1 MVTSVTLFNAGMVVF
16 FLSFL
21 FYTIYTFSK
30 SEKIGN
36 LATALAWIGIF
47 VQGAAFVV
55 RGIEKAKVNMVTD
68 WTAFYKYAPFTN
80 MYESL
85 MLFGWTAVFFYLL
98 FEWKYRN
105 KVFGMF
111 VLPLALMGE
120 LSTQILG
127 FDEQAH
133 PLVPAL
139 QSNWLL
145 FHVVTTFIGYA
156 AAAVS
161 AGMAYLYFC
170 KERNVTLGDWIYLF
184 TFTFYIIFTV
194 ILYPFKPSNSFILS
208 VYASGLVGIVLS
220 LLIAYLILKYKKD
233 DELRFADFSGKVWGL
248 VFLISLIL
256 SLAVFD
262 SGKNALI
269 TTSVSLLLSALIV
282 GTIYLVRTKAE
293 AFSRIVPST
302 DAIEQIM
309 YQSVAVGFVFL
320 TIGIILGAVW
330 AKYAWGG
337 YWSWDPKE
345 TWSLITWLVYA
356 AYLHARYIKGLSGKP
371 LVYFTVIGFLSV
383 MFTYYGVNL
392 IIPGLHSYAQ

>member
-1 MVTSVTLFNAGMVVF
+1 MVSSVTLFNVGMVAF
-16 FLSFL
+16 FGAFL

-30 SEKIGN
+30 SDKMGR
-36 LATALAWIGIF
+36 LATWVAWLGVFI
-47 VQGAAFVV
+47 QGAAFIV
-55 RGIEKAKVNMVTD
+55 RGMEKAKVNMVSD

-85 MLFGWTAVFFYLL
+85 MLFGWSAVLLYLL
-98 FEWKYRN
+98 FERKYKN
-105 KVFGMF
+105 KSFGMF
-111 VLPLALMGE
+111 VVPLALMGE

-127 FDEQAH
+127 FNEEAQ

-145 FHVVTTFIGYA
+145 FHVITTFVGYA

-170 KERNVTLGDWIYLF
+170 REKDMTVGDWIYLF
-184 TFTFYIIFTV
+184 TFSFYIIFTV
-194 ILYPFKPSNSFILS
+194 ILYPLRPTNPFILA
-208 VYASGLVGIVLS
+208 VYIGGLSGVIFSLVVAFAVKRWKRDGSLEFSNLSGKIWGVIFLLS
-220 LLIAYLILKYKKD
+220 LGVSVI
-233 DELRFADFSGKVWGL
+233 F
-248 VFLISLIL
+248 
-256 SLAVFD
+256 FD
-262 SGKNALI
+262 SSVNALI
-269 TTSVSLLLSALIV
+269 TIVVSAFLSACLIALV
-282 GTIYLVRTKAE
+282 YVLRSKSETFSKIIPPAETIE
-293 AFSRIVPST
+293 A
-302 DAIEQIM
+302 IM

-371 LVYFTVIGFLSV
+371 LAYFTIVGFLSV
-383 MFTYYGVNL
+383 IFTYYGVNL

>member
-1 MVTSVTLFNAGMVVF
+1 MVNSVSLFNAGMVAF
-16 FLSFL
+16 FFAFL

-30 SEKIGN
+30 SSWSSK
-36 LATALAWIGIF
+36 LATAAAWLGIF
-47 VQGAAFVV
+47 IQGAAFIV
-55 RGIEKAKVNMVTD
+55 RGMEKAKINMVSD
-68 WTAFYKYAPFTN
+68 WMAFYKYAPFTN

-85 MLFGWTAVFFYLL
+85 MLFGWTAVLIYLL
-98 FEWKYRN
+98 FERKYKN
-105 KVFGMF
+105 KAFGMF
-111 VLPLALMGE
+111 ILPLALIGE

-127 FDEQAH
+127 FNPEAQ

-161 AGMAYLYFC
+161 AGVAYAYFARRDDTTA
-170 KERNVTLGDWIYLF
+170 KDWAVVFVTTWFIFFFIIYSAYRENVLF
-184 TFTFYIIFTV
+184 F
-194 ILYPFKPSNSFILS
+194 
-208 VYASGLVGIVLS
+208 
-220 LLIAYLILKYKKD
+220 
-233 DELRFADFSGKVWGL
+233 
-248 VFLISLIL
+248 
-256 SLAVFD
+256 LAV
-262 SGKNALI
+262 SAGVALI
-269 TTSVSLLLSALIV
+269 FCGFLYLLKKTGIINILPSV
-282 GTIYLVRTKAE
+282 E
-293 AFSRIVPST
+293 AM
-302 DAIEQIM
+302 EQIM

-371 LVYFTVIGFLSV
+371 LAYFTIIGFLSV
-383 MFTYYGVNL
+383 IFTYYGVNL

>member
-1 MVTSVTLFNAGMVVF
+1 MVSSVSLFNAGMVIF

-30 SEKIGN
+30 SFWSGK
-36 LATALAWIGIF
+36 LATISAWLGVFI
-47 VQGAAFVV
+47 QGAAFIV
-55 RGIEKAKVNMVTD
+55 RGVEKAQVNMVSD

-85 MLFGWTAVFFYLL
+85 MLFGWTAILLYLL
-98 FEWKYRN
+98 SELKYEN
-105 KVFGMF
+105 KAFGMF
-111 VLPLALMGE
+111 VVPLALMGE

-127 FDEQAH
+127 FNPEAQ

-156 AAAVS
+156 AFAVS
-161 AGMAYLYFC
+161 AGVAYAYFAKREDTNEKDWAVVFITTWFIFFFIVYSAYRENVPLFLAVSAVIAALFCGFLY
-170 KERNVTLGDWIYLF
+170 
-184 TFTFYIIFTV
+184 
-194 ILYPFKPSNSFILS
+194 
-208 VYASGLVGIVLS
+208 
-220 LLIAYLILKYKKD
+220 ILKRY
-233 DELRFADFSGKVWGL
+233 G
-248 VFLISLIL
+248 
-256 SLAVFD
+256 
-262 SGKNALI
+262 I
-269 TTSVSLLLSALIV
+269 TKI
-282 GTIYLVRTKAE
+282 
-293 AFSRIVPST
+293 FPS
-302 DAIEQIM
+302 IETMESIM

-371 LVYFTVIGFLSV
+371 LAYFTIVGFLCV
-383 MFTYYGVNL
+383 IFTYYGVNL

>member
-1 MVTSVTLFNAGMVVF
+1 MVDSVVLFNAGMVAF
-16 FLSFL
+16 FFAFL

-30 SEKIGN
+30 SNVVGK
-36 LATALAWIGIF
+36 LAAFAAWIGVV

-55 RGIEKAKVNMVTD
+55 RGIEKAKVNMVSD
-68 WTAFYKYAPFTN
+68 WVAFYKYAPFTN

-85 MLFGWTAVFFYLL
+85 MLFGWTAVLLYLL
-98 FEWKYRN
+98 FEWKYKNRA
-105 KVFGMF
+105 FGMF
-111 VLPLALMGE
+111 VVPLALIGE

-127 FDEQAH
+127 FNPEAQ

-161 AGMAYLYFC
+161 AGIAYAYFS
-170 KERNVTLGDWIYLF
+170 KRDDTTPFDWSVIFVTTWFIFFFIIYSAYREKVFYFLAVSALAALVFCAFLYLF
-184 TFTFYIIFTV
+184 KRY
-194 ILYPFKPSNSFILS
+194 
-208 VYASGLVGIVLS
+208 GL
-220 LLIAYLILKYKKD
+220 
-233 DELRFADFSGKVWGL
+233 
-248 VFLISLIL
+248 
-256 SLAVFD
+256 
-262 SGKNALI
+262 
-269 TTSVSLLLSALIV
+269 
-282 GTIYLVRTKAE
+282 
-293 AFSRIVPST
+293 SRIFPSVET
-302 DAIEQIM
+302 MEQIM

-371 LVYFTVIGFLSV
+371 LAYFTIVGFLSV
-383 MFTYYGVNL
+383 IFTYYGVNL

>member
-1 MVTSVTLFNAGMVVF
+1 MISSVALFNAGMVTF

-21 FYTIYTFSK
+21 LYTIHTFSK
-30 SEKIGN
+30 SSWSGKF
-36 LATALAWIGIF
+36 ATISAWLGVL
-47 VQGAAFVV
+47 VQGVAFIV
-55 RGIEKAKVNMVTD
+55 RGVEKAQVNMVSD

-85 MLFGWTAVFFYLL
+85 MLFGWTAILLYLL
-98 FEWKYRN
+98 FELKYKN
-105 KVFGMF
+105 KAFGMF
-111 VLPLALMGE
+111 VVPLALMGE

-127 FDEQAH
+127 FNPEAQ

-161 AGMAYLYFC
+161 AGVAYAYFAKRDDTTGKDWAIVFVTTWFIFFFVIYSAYRENVPLY
-170 KERNVTLGDWIYLF
+170 
-184 TFTFYIIFTV
+184 
-194 ILYPFKPSNSFILS
+194 
-208 VYASGLVGIVLS
+208 LVVSAIV
-220 LLIAYLILKYKKD
+220 A
-233 DELRFADFSGKVWGL
+233 L
-248 VFLISLIL
+248 VFCGFLYLL
-256 SLAVFD
+256 KRY
-262 SGKNALI
+262 GI
-269 TTSVSLLLSALIV
+269 TKI
-282 GTIYLVRTKAE
+282 
-293 AFSRIVPST
+293 FPS
-302 DAIEQIM
+302 IETMESIM

-345 TWSLITWLVYA
+345 TWSLITWLIYA

-371 LVYFTVIGFLSV
+371 LAYFTIVGFLSV
-383 MFTYYGVNL
+383 IFTYYGVNL

>member
-85 MLFGWTAVFFYLL
+85 MLFGWTVVFFYLL

-208 VYASGLVGIVLS
+208 VYSFGLVGIVLS

-269 TTSVSLLLSALIV
+269 TTSVSLFLSALIV

-293 AFSRIVPST
+293 AFSRVVPST

>member
-1 MVTSVTLFNAGMVVF
+1 MVNSVTLFNTGMVAF
-16 FLSFL
+16 SLAFL
-21 FYTIYTFSK
+21 FYTIHTFSK
-30 SEKIGN
+30 SSWSGKLG
-36 LATALAWIGIF
+36 TYLAWLGVL
-47 VQGAAFVV
+47 VQGAAFIV
-55 RGIEKAKVNMVTD
+55 RGIEKAKVNMVSD

-85 MLFGWTAVFFYLL
+85 MLFGWMAVLLYLL
-98 FEWKYRN
+98 FEWKYKN
-105 KVFGMF
+105 KAFGMF
-111 VLPLALMGE
+111 IIPLALMGE

-127 FDEQAH
+127 FDEEAQ

-145 FHVVTTFIGYA
+145 FHVVTTFVGYA

-161 AGMAYLYFC
+161 AGIAYAYFAR
-170 KERNVTLGDWIYLF
+170 RNDTTGKDW
-184 TFTFYIIFTV
+184 TV
-194 ILYPFKPSNSFILS
+194 IFVTTWFIFFFVIYSAFRENVFFFLFVSAAVAAAFCAFLYLLNRYGISKIFPSP
-208 VYASGLVGIVLS
+208 
-220 LLIAYLILKYKKD
+220 
-233 DELRFADFSGKVWGL
+233 E
-248 VFLISLIL
+248 
-256 SLAVFD
+256 
-262 SGKNALI
+262 
-269 TTSVSLLLSALIV
+269 TM
-282 GTIYLVRTKAE
+282 
-293 AFSRIVPST
+293 
-302 DAIEQIM
+302 EQIM

-371 LVYFTVIGFLSV
+371 LAYFTIIGFLSV
-383 MFTYYGVNL
+383 IFTYYGVNL

>member
-1 MVTSVTLFNAGMVVF
+1 MITSVELFNGGMVAY
-16 FLSFL
+16 FLAFL

-30 SEKIGN
+30 SSWASK
-36 LATALAWIGIF
+36 LATTFAWLGVI
-47 VQGAAFVV
+47 VQGAGFIV
-55 RGIEKAKVNMVTD
+55 RGLEKAKVNMVSD

-85 MLFGWTAVFFYLL
+85 MLFGWTAVLIYLL

-105 KVFGMF
+105 KAFGMF
-111 VLPLALMGE
+111 VIPLALIGE

-127 FDEQAH
+127 FSSEAQ

-161 AGMAYLYFC
+161 AGIAYAYFA
-170 KERNVTLGDWIYLF
+170 KRDDTTVKDWVVIFVTTWFIFFFIIYSAYRENF
-184 TFTFYIIFTV
+184 
-194 ILYPFKPSNSFILS
+194 ILYLGISAVVALLFCGFL
-208 VYASGLVGIVLS
+208 YLVKKTGIVNL
-220 LLIAYLILKYKKD
+220 
-233 DELRFADFSGKVWGL
+233 FP
-248 VFLISLIL
+248 
-256 SLAVFD
+256 
-262 SGKNALI
+262 
-269 TTSVSLLLSALIV
+269 SV
-282 GTIYLVRTKAE
+282 E
-293 AFSRIVPST
+293 AM
-302 DAIEQIM
+302 EQIM

-356 AYLHARYIKGLSGKP
+356 AYLHARYIKGLRGKP
-371 LVYFTVIGFLSV
+371 LAYFTIIGFLSV
-383 MFTYYGVNL
+383 IFTYYGVNL

>member
-1 MVTSVTLFNAGMVVF
+1 MITSVELFNAGMVAY
-16 FLSFL
+16 FLAFL

-30 SEKIGN
+30 SSWASR
-36 LATALAWIGIF
+36 LATGLAWLGVF
-47 VQGAAFVV
+47 LQGAGFVV
-55 RGIEKAKVNMVTD
+55 RGMEKAKVNMVSD

-85 MLFGWTAVFFYLL
+85 MLFGWTAVLLYLI

-105 KVFGMF
+105 KAFGMF
-111 VLPLALMGE
+111 VIPLALIGE

-127 FDEQAH
+127 FSSEAQ

-145 FHVVTTFIGYA
+145 FHVVTTFVGYA

-161 AGMAYLYFC
+161 AGVAYAYFI
-170 KERNVTLGDWIYLF
+170 KRDDVTAVDWVVIFTTTWFIFFFIIYPAYKHSGLFFLGVSAAAAAGFSFLLYLF
-184 TFTFYIIFTV
+184 RRLGISK
-194 ILYPFKPSNSFILS
+194 ILPS
-208 VYASGLVGIVLS
+208 
-220 LLIAYLILKYKKD
+220 
-233 DELRFADFSGKVWGL
+233 
-248 VFLISLIL
+248 
-256 SLAVFD
+256 
-262 SGKNALI
+262 
-269 TTSVSLLLSALIV
+269 
-282 GTIYLVRTKAE
+282 
-293 AFSRIVPST
+293 
-302 DAIEQIM
+302 IEVMEQVM

-356 AYLHARYIKGLSGKP
+356 AYLHARYIKGLRGKP
-371 LVYFTVIGFLSV
+371 LAYFTIVGFLSV
-383 MFTYYGVNL
+383 IFTYYGVNL
-392 IIPGLHSYAQ
+392 ILPGLHSYAQ

>member
-1 MVTSVTLFNAGMVVF
+1 MINSVTLFNAGMVAF
-16 FLSFL
+16 FLAFL
-21 FYTIYTFSK
+21 FYTIHTFSK
-30 SEKIGN
+30 SSWSGKLG
-36 LATALAWIGIF
+36 TYLAWFGVI
-47 VQGAAFVV
+47 VQGAAFIV
-55 RGIEKAKVNMVTD
+55 RGVEKAKVNMVSD

-85 MLFGWTAVFFYLL
+85 MLFGWTAILLYLL

-105 KVFGMF
+105 KAFGMF
-111 VLPLALMGE
+111 VIPLALMGE

-127 FDEQAH
+127 FNPEAQ

-161 AGMAYLYFC
+161 AGIAYAYFA
-170 KERNVTLGDWIYLF
+170 KRDDTTGKDWMVIFITTWFIFFFIIYSAYRENVFLFLGVSSVVAA
-184 TFTFYIIFTV
+184 TFCGF
-194 ILYPFKPSNSFILS
+194 LFILKR
-208 VYASGLVGIVLS
+208 YGI
-220 LLIAYLILKYKKD
+220 
-233 DELRFADFSGKVWGL
+233 
-248 VFLISLIL
+248 
-256 SLAVFD
+256 
-262 SGKNALI
+262 
-269 TTSVSLLLSALIV
+269 T
-282 GTIYLVRTKAE
+282 
-293 AFSRIVPST
+293 RIFPSIET
-302 DAIEQIM
+302 MEQIM

-371 LVYFTVIGFLSV
+371 LAYFTIIGFLSV
-383 MFTYYGVNL
+383 IFTYYGVNL

>member
-1 MVTSVTLFNAGMVVF
+1 MVSSVTLFNFGMVAY
-16 FLSFL
+16 LWAFL
-21 FYTIYTFSK
+21 FYTIFAFSRSNWSSK
-30 SEKIGN
+30 LSTAFACIGVS
-36 LATALAWIGIF
+36 
-47 VQGAAFVV
+47 VQGAGFVV
-55 RGIEKAKVNMVTD
+55 RGIEKAHVNMVSD

-85 MLFGWTAVFFYLL
+85 MLFGWTAVLLYLI
-98 FEWKYRN
+98 FEWKYKN
-105 KVFGMF
+105 KAFGMF
-111 VLPLALMGE
+111 VIPLALIGE

-127 FDEQAH
+127 FSEEAQ

-161 AGMAYLYFC
+161 AGIAYAYFA
-170 KERNVTLGDWIYLF
+170 KREDTNRNDWIVIFLTTWFIFFFIVYSAFRENFLLYL
-184 TFTFYIIFTV
+184 
-194 ILYPFKPSNSFILS
+194 
-208 VYASGLVGIVLS
+208 G
-220 LLIAYLILKYKKD
+220 
-233 DELRFADFSGKVWGL
+233 
-248 VFLISLIL
+248 
-256 SLAVFD
+256 
-262 SGKNALI
+262 
-269 TTSVSLLLSALIV
+269 LSALIALVFCGVLYVIKRTGIV
-282 GTIYLVRTKAE
+282 GIL
-293 AFSRIVPST
+293 PSVG
-302 DAIEQIM
+302 ALEQIM

-371 LVYFTVIGFLSV
+371 LAYFTIVGFLSV
-383 MFTYYGVNL
+383 IFTYYGVNL

>member
-1 MVTSVTLFNAGMVVF
+1 MINSVALFNAGMVAF
-16 FLSFL
+16 FFAFL
-21 FYTIYTFSK
+21 FYTIHTFSK
-30 SEKIGN
+30 SSWSGKLG
-36 LATALAWIGIF
+36 TYLAWLGVI
-47 VQGAAFVV
+47 VQGAAFIV
-55 RGIEKAKVNMVTD
+55 RGVEKAKVNMVSD

-85 MLFGWTAVFFYLL
+85 MLFGWTAILLYLL

-105 KVFGMF
+105 KAFGMF
-111 VLPLALMGE
+111 VIPLALMGE

-127 FDEQAH
+127 FNPEAQ

-161 AGMAYLYFC
+161 AGIAYAYFA
-170 KERNVTLGDWIYLF
+170 KRDDTTGKDWMVIFVTTWFIFFFIIYSAYRENVFLFLGVSAVVAA
-184 TFTFYIIFTV
+184 IFCGF
-194 ILYPFKPSNSFILS
+194 LFILKRYGITRIFPS
-208 VYASGLVGIVLS
+208 V
-220 LLIAYLILKYKKD
+220 
-233 DELRFADFSGKVWGL
+233 
-248 VFLISLIL
+248 
-256 SLAVFD
+256 
-262 SGKNALI
+262 
-269 TTSVSLLLSALIV
+269 
-282 GTIYLVRTKAE
+282 E
-293 AFSRIVPST
+293 AM
-302 DAIEQIM
+302 EQIM

-371 LVYFTVIGFLSV
+371 LAYFTIIGFLSV
-383 MFTYYGVNL
+383 IFTYYGVNL
-392 IIPGLHSYAQ
+392 IIPGLHSYAR

>member
-1 MVTSVTLFNAGMVVF
+1 MVTSVTLFNAGMVAF

-30 SEKIGN
+30 SEKIGK
-36 LATALAWIGIF
+36 LATAVAWLGIF
-47 VQGAAFVV
+47 IQGAAFVV

-85 MLFGWTAVFFYLL
+85 MLFGWTAVLLYLI
-98 FEWKYRN
+98 FEWRYKN
-105 KVFGMF
+105 KAFGMF
-111 VLPLALMGE
+111 VIPLALMGE

-127 FDEQAH
+127 FDEQAQ

-170 KERNVTLGDWIYLF
+170 KEKDVTLGDWIYLF
-184 TFTFYIIFTV
+184 TFSFYIIFTV
-194 ILYPFKPSNSFILS
+194 ILYPFRPSNSFILS
-208 VYASGLVGIVLS
+208 VYITGLVGVIIS
-220 LLIAYLILKYKKD
+220 LFIAFLVSRTRKGEDFK
-233 DELRFADFSGKVWGL
+233 FADFSGKIWGL
-248 VFLISLIL
+248 IFFASLIL
-256 SLAVFD
+256 SLVVFD
-262 SGKNALI
+262 SGRNAILTI
-269 TTSVSLLLSALIV
+269 VISLVLAASIV
-282 GTIYLVRTKAE
+282 GAIYLVRTKAK
-293 AFSRIVPST
+293 AFSRIIPST
-302 DAIEQIM
+302 EALEHIM

-345 TWSLITWLVYA
+345 TWSLITWLIYA

-371 LVYFTVIGFLSV
+371 LAYFTIVGFLSV
-383 MFTYYGVNL
+383 IFTYYGVNL

>member
-1 MVTSVTLFNAGMVVF
+1 MVTSVTLFNAGMVAF

-30 SEKIGN
+30 SEKVGK
-36 LATALAWIGIF
+36 LATAVAWIGIF
-47 VQGAAFVV
+47 IQGAAFVV

-85 MLFGWTAVFFYLL
+85 MLFGWTAVFLYLL
-98 FEWKYRN
+98 FEWKYKN
-105 KVFGMF
+105 KAFGMF

-127 FDEQAH
+127 FDEQAQ

-170 KERNVTLGDWIYLF
+170 KEKDVTLGDWIYLF
-184 TFTFYIIFTV
+184 TFSFYIIFTV
-194 ILYPFKPSNSFILS
+194 ILYPFRPSNSFILS
-208 VYASGLVGIVLS
+208 VYITGLVGVIIS
-220 LLIAYLILKYKKD
+220 LFIAFLVSKTRKD
-233 DELRFADFSGKVWGL
+233 GEFKFADFSGKIWGL
-248 VFLISLIL
+248 IFFASLIL
-256 SLAVFD
+256 SLVVFD
-262 SGKNALI
+262 SGRNAFLTI
-269 TTSVSLLLSALIV
+269 SISLLLSASIV
-282 GTIYLVRTKAE
+282 GAIYLIRTKAE
-293 AFSRIVPST
+293 AFSRIIPST
-302 DAIEQIM
+302 DALEHIM

-371 LVYFTVIGFLSV
+371 LAYFTIVGFLSV
-383 MFTYYGVNL
+383 IFTYYGVKL

>member
-1 MVTSVTLFNAGMVVF
+1 MITSVELFNAGMVAYFVA
-16 FLSFL
+16 FL

-30 SEKIGN
+30 SSWASK
-36 LATALAWIGIF
+36 LATALAWLGVIL
-47 VQGAAFVV
+47 QGAGFVV
-55 RGIEKAKVNMVTD
+55 RGIEKARVNMVSD

-85 MLFGWTAVFFYLL
+85 MLFGWTAVLLYLI
-98 FEWKYRN
+98 FEWKYKN
-105 KVFGMF
+105 KAFGMF
-111 VLPLALMGE
+111 VIPLALIGE

-127 FDEQAH
+127 FSAEAQ

-161 AGMAYLYFC
+161 AGIAYAYFI
-170 KERNVTLGDWIYLF
+170 KRDDITEFDW
-184 TFTFYIIFTV
+184 TV
-194 ILYPFKPSNSFILS
+194 IFVTTWFIFFFIIYSAYRQNALLYL
-208 VYASGLVGIVLS
+208 GIS
-220 LLIAYLILKYKKD
+220 AG
-233 DELRFADFSGKVWGL
+233 AA
-248 VFLISLIL
+248 
-256 SLAVFD
+256 AVFC
-262 SGKNALI
+262 G
-269 TTSVSLLLSALIV
+269 LL
-282 GTIYLVRTKAE
+282 YLMR
-293 AFSRIVPST
+293 RIGISKILPSPET
-302 DAIEQIM
+302 MEQIM

-356 AYLHARYIKGLSGKP
+356 AYLHARYIKGLRGKP
-371 LVYFTVIGFLSV
+371 LAYFTIVGFLSV
-383 MFTYYGVNL
+383 IFTYYGVNL

>member
-1 MVTSVTLFNAGMVVF
+1 MVDSVVLFNFGMVAF
-16 FLSFL
+16 FFSFF
-21 FYTIYTFSK
+21 FYTVFTFSK
-30 SEKIGN
+30 SAWSGR
-36 LATALAWIGIF
+36 LATLAGWLGVLI
-47 VQGAAFVV
+47 QGLAFAV
-55 RGIEKAKVNMVTD
+55 RSVEKARVNMVSD

-85 MLFGWTAVFFYLL
+85 MLFGWTAVLLYLL
-98 FEWKYRN
+98 FEWRYRN
-105 KVFGMF
+105 KSFGMF

-127 FDEQAH
+127 FNPKAQ

-161 AGMAYLYFC
+161 AGIAYAYFSRREDTNR
-170 KERNVTLGDWIYLF
+170 KDWLAIFVTTWF
-184 TFTFYIIFTV
+184 IIFFIV
-194 ILYPFKPSNSFILS
+194 YSAYREKALYYLAVSAVS
-208 VYASGLVGIVLS
+208 ALVFCLF
-220 LLIAYLILKYKKD
+220 LYILKRY
-233 DELRFADFSGKVWGL
+233 
-248 VFLISLIL
+248 
-256 SLAVFD
+256 
-262 SGKNALI
+262 N
-269 TTSVSLLLSALIV
+269 IV
-282 GTIYLVRTKAE
+282 
-293 AFSRIVPST
+293 RIFPPPET
-302 DAIEQIM
+302 MEHIM

-345 TWSLITWLVYA
+345 TWSLITWLIYA
-356 AYLHARYIKGLSGKP
+356 AYLHARYVKGLSGKP
-371 LVYFTVIGFLSV
+371 LAYFTIVGFLSV
-383 MFTYYGVNL
+383 IFTYYGVNL

>member
-1 MVTSVTLFNAGMVVF
+1 MIHSVTLFNAGMVAY
-16 FLSFL
+16 FLAFL

-30 SEKIGN
+30 SNWSSK
-36 LATALAWIGIF
+36 LATLFAWLGVFI
-47 VQGAAFVV
+47 QGAGFVV
-55 RGIEKAKVNMVTD
+55 RGIEKAKVNMVSD

-85 MLFGWTAVFFYLL
+85 MLFGWMAVFIYLI
-98 FEWKYRN
+98 FEWKYKN
-105 KVFGMF
+105 KAFGMF
-111 VLPLALMGE
+111 VIPLALIGE

-127 FDEQAH
+127 FSEEAQ

-161 AGMAYLYFC
+161 AGIAYAYFA
-170 KERNVTLGDWIYLF
+170 KRDDTTTKDWIVIFLTTWF
-184 TFTFYIIFTV
+184 IFFFIIYSAFRENV
-194 ILYPFKPSNSFILS
+194 ILY
-208 VYASGLVGIVLS
+208 
-220 LLIAYLILKYKKD
+220 
-233 DELRFADFSGKVWGL
+233 
-248 VFLISLIL
+248 
-256 SLAVFD
+256 LAV
-262 SGKNALI
+262 SAVAAALFCGVLYVI
-269 TTSVSLLLSALIV
+269 KKTGIANILPSV
-282 GTIYLVRTKAE
+282 
-293 AFSRIVPST
+293 
-302 DAIEQIM
+302 DAMEQMM

-356 AYLHARYIKGLSGKP
+356 AYLHARYIKGLRGKP
-371 LVYFTVIGFLSV
+371 LAYFTIVGFLSV
-383 MFTYYGVNL
+383 IFTYYGVNL

>member
-1 MVTSVTLFNAGMVVF
+1 MINSVTLFNAGMVAF
-16 FLSFL
+16 FFAFL

-30 SEKIGN
+30 SSWSGK
-36 LATALAWIGIF
+36 LATLAGWLGVLI
-47 VQGAAFVV
+47 QGAAFIL
-55 RGIEKAKVNMVTD
+55 RGVEKAKINMVSD
-68 WTAFYKYAPFTN
+68 WLAFYKYAPFTN

-85 MLFGWTAVFFYLL
+85 MLFGWTAVLLYLL
-98 FEWKYRN
+98 FEWKYKN
-105 KVFGMF
+105 KTFGMF
-111 VLPLALMGE
+111 VIPLALIGE

-127 FDEQAH
+127 FNPEAQ

-161 AGMAYLYFC
+161 AGVAYAYFS
-170 KERNVTLGDWIYLF
+170 KREDTN
-184 TFTFYIIFTV
+184 
-194 ILYPFKPSNSFILS
+194 
-208 VYASGLVGIVLS
+208 
-220 LLIAYLILKYKKD
+220 KKD
-233 DELRFADFSGKVWGL
+233 WAV
-248 VFLISLIL
+248 VFVTTWFIFFFIIYSAYREEVLYYLAISAVAA
-256 SLAVFD
+256 AVFCAFLYVLKRY
-262 SGKNALI
+262 GI
-269 TTSVSLLLSALIV
+269 T
-282 GTIYLVRTKAE
+282 
-293 AFSRIVPST
+293 RIFPSIET
-302 DAIEQIM
+302 MEQIM

-371 LVYFTVIGFLSV
+371 LAYFTIVGFLSV
-383 MFTYYGVNL
+383 IFTYYGVNL